1 MLDAK
6 NSGSFRPKIPTI
18 KEAMRGSK
26 GTARYE

>member
-6 NSGSFRPKIPTI
+6 SSGSFRPKIPTQ
-18 KEAMRGSK
+18 KEAIRGSK